1 MSPRRDWARA
11 GAVVIAVLVADQ
23 VTKALVRG
31 AIAEGDRRGVISGVV
46 TLVHDQ
52 NSGVA
57 FSLLTGSDVGVVLI
71 TLVVLAGLIAFHAR
85 NRSRPQMWIAT
96 GMIVGGALGNLVDRV
111 RAGSVTDFVKL
122 PAWPAFNLADSAI
135 TLGVI
140 GLILILGF
148 RGAPARPA

>member
-1 MSPRRDWARA
+1 VSHRRDWART
-11 GAVVIAVLVADQ
+11 GAVAAVVLICDQ

-31 AIAEGDRRGVISGVV
+31 GIEEGADHRVIPGFV

-57 FSLLTGSDVGVVLI
+57 FSLLTGSDAGVLII

-85 NRSRPQMWIAT
+85 NRTRRLMWVVT
-96 GMIVGGALGNLVDRV
+96 GMIVGGALGNLLDRV
-111 RAGSVTDFVKL
+111 RAGSVTDFIKL

-140 GLILILGF
+140 ALILILGF
-148 RGAPARPA
+148 RGASARPS

>member
-1 MSPRRDWARA
+1 MSHSRDWART
-11 GAVVIAVLVADQ
+11 GAVAAVVLLGDQ

-31 AIAEGDRRGVISGVV
+31 GIAQGADHRVIGGFL

-57 FSLLTGSDVGVVLI
+57 FSLLTGSDAGVLII

-85 NRSRPQMWIAT
+85 HRERRLMWVVT

-111 RAGSVTDFVKL
+111 RAGSVTDFIKL
-122 PAWPAFNLADSAI
+122 PAWPAFNLADASI

-140 GLILILGF
+140 ALILILGF
-148 RGAPARPA
+148 RGAPARAG

>member
-11 GAVVIAVLVADQ
+11 GAVAAVVLVADQ

-31 AIAEGDRRGVISGVV
+31 GIPQGDDRRVIPGLV

-57 FSLLTGSDVGVVLI
+57 FSLLTGSEIGVVLI
-71 TLVVLAGLIAFHAR
+71 TLVVLGGLIAFHAR
-85 NRSRPQMWIAT
+85 NRLRPLMWIVT
-96 GMIVGGALGNLVDRV
+96 GMIVGGALGNLADRV
-111 RAGSVTDFVKL
+111 RMGSVTDFVKL

-140 GLILILGF
+140 GLILILRF

>member
-1 MSPRRDWARA
+1 VSPGRDWART
-11 GAVVIAVLVADQ
+11 GAVAAVVLVGDQ

-31 AIAEGDRRGVISGVV
+31 GIAQGDQRRVIPGLV

-57 FSLLTGSDVGVVLI
+57 FSLLTGSGVGVVVI
-71 TLVVLAGLIAFHAR
+71 TLVVLAGLTWFHR
-85 NRSRPQMWIAT
+85 RHRTRRLMWVVT
-96 GMIVGGALGNLVDRV
+96 GMIIGGALGNLVDRV
-111 RAGSVTDFVKL
+111 RTGSVTDFVKL

-140 GLILILGF
+140 ALIVILGF
-148 RGAPARPA
+148 RGATERPS

>member
-1 MSPRRDWARA
+1 MSPGRDWART
-11 GAVVIAVLVADQ
+11 GAVAAVVLALDQ

-31 AIAEGDRRGVISGVV
+31 GIAQGDDRRVIPGLLS
-46 TLVHDQ
+46 LVHDQ

-57 FSLLTGSDVGVVLI
+57 FSLLTGSSIGVVII
-71 TLVVLAGLIAFHAR
+71 TLVVLAGLTAFHAR
-85 NRSRPQMWIAT
+85 HRSRPLMWVVT

-111 RAGSVTDFVKL
+111 RAGSVTDFVKV

-140 GLILILGF
+140 ALIVILGF
-148 RGAPARPA
+148 RGASARPS

>member
-1 MSPRRDWARA
+1 MSHRRDWARTA
-11 GAVVIAVLVADQ
+11 AVAAFVLVCDQ

-31 AIAEGDRRGVISGVV
+31 GVAQGSDRRVIPGLV

-57 FSLLTGSDVGVVLI
+57 FSLLTGSDVVVVLI
-71 TLVVLAGLIAFHAR
+71 TLVVLAGLTAFHAR
-85 NRSRPQMWIAT
+85 HRTRGPMWVVT

-111 RAGSVTDFVKL
+111 RTGSVTDFVKL

-140 GLILILGF
+140 GLILILWL
-148 RGAPARPA
+148 RGAPARPS

>member
-1 MSPRRDWARA
+1 VSHSRDWART
-11 GAVVIAVLVADQ
+11 GAVAAVVLLGDQ

-31 AIAEGDRRGVISGVV
+31 GIAQGADHRVIGGFL

-57 FSLLTGSDVGVVLI
+57 FSLLTGSDAGVLII

-85 NRSRPQMWIAT
+85 HRERRLMWVVT

-111 RAGSVTDFVKL
+111 RAGSVTDFIKL
-122 PAWPAFNLADSAI
+122 PAWPAFNLADASI
-135 TLGVI
+135 TVGVI
-140 GLILILGF
+140 ALILILGF
-148 RGAPARPA
+148 RGAPARAG

>member
-1 MSPRRDWARA
+1 MTAGRDWARV
-11 GAVVIAVLVADQ
+11 GALAAAVLAADQ

-31 AIAEGDRRGVISGVV
+31 AIAPGDQRRVIPGLVS
-46 TLVHDQ
+46 LVHAQ

-57 FSLLTGSDVGVVLI
+57 FSLLTGSGAGVVII
-71 TLVVLAGLIAFHAR
+71 TLAVLAGLVAFHAR
-85 NRSRPQMWIAT
+85 NRSRGLLWIAT

-111 RAGSVTDFVKL
+111 REGSVTDFVKL

-135 TLGVI
+135 TLAVI
-140 GLILILGF
+140 GLILTLGF

>member
-1 MSPRRDWARA
+1 MSHRRDWARTA
-11 GAVVIAVLVADQ
+11 AVAAVVLVCDQ

-31 AIAEGDRRGVISGVV
+31 GIAQGADRRVIPGVV

-57 FSLLTGSDVGVVLI
+57 FSLLTGSDAGVLII
-71 TLVVLAGLIAFHAR
+71 TLVVLAGLVAFHAR
-85 NRSRPQMWIAT
+85 NRKRRLMWLVT
-96 GMIVGGALGNLVDRV
+96 GMIIGGALGNLLDRV
-111 RAGSVTDFVKL
+111 RTGSVTDFIKL

-140 GLILILGF
+140 ALIAILGF
-148 RGAPARPA
+148 RGAPARTG

>member
-1 MSPRRDWARA
+1 VRPQRDWART
-11 GAVVIAVLVADQ
+11 GAVAAAVLVSDQ
-23 VTKALVRG
+23 VTKAIVRG
-31 AIAEGDRRGVISGVV
+31 GIAQGASRGVIPGLV

-57 FSLLTGSDVGVVLI
+57 FSLLTGSDAGVVII
-71 TLVVLAGLIAFHAR
+71 TLVVLAGLVAFHVR
-85 NRSRPQMWIAT
+85 HRTRRGMWIVT

-111 RAGSVTDFVKL
+111 RTGSVTDFVKL

-140 GLILILGF
+140 ALILILGF
-148 RGAPARPA
+148 RGASARPS

>member
-1 MSPRRDWARA
+1 MSPGRDWART
-11 GAVVIAVLVADQ
+11 GAVAAVVLVCDQ
-23 VTKALVRG
+23 VTKGLVRG
-31 AIAEGDRRGVISGVV
+31 GLAQGDHRQVIPGFV

-71 TLVVLAGLIAFHAR
+71 TLVVLVGLTAFHAR
-85 NRSRPQMWIAT
+85 QRARPLMWVVT
-96 GMIVGGALGNLVDRV
+96 GMIVGGALGNLIDRV
-111 RAGSVTDFVKL
+111 RTGSVTDFVKL

-140 GLILILGF
+140 ALIVVLGF
-148 RGAPARPA
+148 RGAPARTS

>member
-1 MSPRRDWARA
+1 MSHRRDWTRTGSVA
-11 GAVVIAVLVADQ
+11 AVVLICDQ

-31 AIAEGDRRGVISGVV
+31 GIAEGDSHRVIGGFV

-57 FSLLTGSDVGVVLI
+57 FSLLTGSDVGVLII

-85 NRSRPQMWIAT
+85 HRERRLMWVVT
-96 GMIVGGALGNLVDRV
+96 GMIVGGALGNLLDRV
-111 RAGSVTDFVKL
+111 RTGSVTDFVKL
-122 PAWPAFNLADSAI
+122 PAWPAFNLADTSI

-140 GLILILGF
+140 ALILILGF
-148 RGAPARPA
+148 RGAPARAG

>member
-1 MSPRRDWARA
+1 VSPGRDWART
-11 GAVVIAVLVADQ
+11 GAVAAVVLVGDQ

-31 AIAEGDRRGVISGVV
+31 AIAQGEHRRVIPGLV

-57 FSLLTGSDVGVVLI
+57 FSLLTGSGAGVVVI
-71 TLVVLAGLIAFHAR
+71 TLVVLAGLTAFHAR
-85 NRSRPQMWIAT
+85 NRTRPLMWVVT

-111 RAGSVTDFVKL
+111 RTGSVTDFVKL

-140 GLILILGF
+140 ALIVILGF
-148 RGAPARPA
+148 RGAPARPS